1 MSQETLSAFHR
12 KRKNEVAPYVGTHER
27 IWRECLRVQ
36 GEGKRKFEKEEE
48 DGESKDLGMGRRR
61 LVSLFEANE
70 VARRLAGSQNL
81 RGNGAG
87 VKSDVVSKWL

>member
-1 MSQETLSAFHR
+1 M
-12 KRKNEVAPYVGTHER
+12 
-27 IWRECLRVQ
+27 RVQ